1 VWMKA
6 PEPANE
12 FVEEEKREEKS
23 KKSEERRA
31 HKEELALLKEK
42 ERVEKEELKLKV
54 KMEKEQAKERHR
66 FLEEENRK
74 SRGKG
79 KARES
84 LVIGTVAAAAMGSQP
99 DEPASS
105 QAPLT
110 AASIG
115 RPFAGSPRSTQ
126 SSTDEDDRPMTS
138 KSTEESTMISPR
150 SPIKRQSKVK
160 SWFTGKFYSNKPAKD
175 GDEGND
181 GPPGFFGGA
190 SLIDGGS
197 TTAKVE
203 DNPMVDSKRDF
214 AVAGKLPPVHPIV
227 TKPQSESSVSPIIE
241 SQGTKP
247 SDSISISTLS
257 ESDEVSSD
265 KKGKRRRGRVGFKA
279 RLLGKT
285 NPKTSNDTDED
296 EFEEARDTFEE
307 EKLAPPPK
315 LTAAIIASKPSASP
329 VRDSRFSEIL

>member
-1 VWMKA
+1 MKA

-31 HKEELALLKEK
+31 HKEELTLLKEK

-74 SRGKG
+74 SREKG

-84 LVIGTVAAAAMGSQP
+84 LVIGTVAAAAMGSQS

-115 RPFAGSPRSTQ
+115 RPFAGSPRPIQ

-138 KSTEESTMISPR
+138 KSTEESAMISPR
-150 SPIKRQSKVK
+150 SPTKRQSKVK

-181 GPPGFFGGA
+181 GPPGFLAGA
-190 SLIDGGS
+190 SLDGGS

-203 DNPMVDSKRDF
+203 DDPMDDSKRDF

-241 SQGTKP
+241 NQGTKT

-285 NPKTSNDTDED
+285 DPKTSNDTDED